1 MQDFTYQEIFSRL
14 PEKQKEVLIAIGK
27 EKKAIGVTPG
37 KFIKKYKLNTPSS
50 VQAALK
56 GLLDKNL
63 VLQEQNQYEVSDK
76 LLSVWLLRNY

>member
-27 EKKAIGVTPG
+27 EKKAIGVTSG